1 MGISNGA
8 VMVHRLA
15 CEDAGRWAAVAA
27 LEGAFGAETAAAC
40 RPTRPVPVLMV
51 HGTAD
56 HILSWEGRTAN
67 MVLTQIGSRL
77 TVPETTAKWVALDG
91 CAPGPAA
98 SDLPDT
104 HPADGTRWHL
114 TAWRRCRG
122 GAEVLFYKVD
132 GGGHTWPNGR
142 PDLQFVTG
150 RVSRDVDIEPLLWS
164 FLARH
169 RA

>member
-1 MGISNGA
+1 MS
-8 VMVHRLA
+8 
-15 CEDAGRWAAVAA
+15 C
-27 LEGAFGAETAAAC
+27 
-40 RPTRPVPVLMV
+40 
-51 HGTAD
+51 
-56 HILSWEGRTAN
+56 SWPA
-67 MVLTQIGSRL
+67 SS
-77 TVPETTAKWVALDG
+77 P
-91 CAPGPAA
+91 AP
-98 SDLPDT
+98 
-104 HPADGTRWHL
+104 
-114 TAWRRCRG
+114 WRGCRG